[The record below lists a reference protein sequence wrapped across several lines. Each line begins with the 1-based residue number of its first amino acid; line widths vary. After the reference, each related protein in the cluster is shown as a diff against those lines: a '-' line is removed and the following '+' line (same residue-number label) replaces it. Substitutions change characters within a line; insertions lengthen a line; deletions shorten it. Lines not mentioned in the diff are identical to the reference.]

1 MSLSPPRKPGIGDV
15 WVEPFTAERY
25 IFTGTDEP
33 YIAASG
39 AHLDAFDGWERWDLR
54 NEQYAYERDGGA
66 AE

>member
-1 MSLSPPRKPGIGDV
+1 
-15 WVEPFTAERY
+15 VEPFTAERY
-25 IFTGTDEP
+25 IFTGTDQP

-54 NEQYAYERDGGA
+54 NEQYAYERDSGA